1 MGRQGDYSVQS
12 LFEVVDIFKCCIFN
26 WGAVTTVIPAF
37 VIAGAIIAFVP
48 SVYIGR
54 YLGAGSKRYIS
65 YPVAA
70 LAGAILP
77 ACSCNIVPLF
87 ASILNRGSGIG
98 PAFTFLY
105 AGPAINLI
113 SLVLTFKVIGPVLGL
128 WRLIGVFSISILLG
142 LIMELLFSARTKTPK
157 GKEEGQETKSSLNLE
172 VVKIEKPRL
181 LLLFGIL
188 FTILVTGSSLVTPA
202 GAYPLDKTQMLLRSG
217 IFSLLVILLLSLIM
231 IKFKKVEVLD
241 WLKQTFKLIRTIVP
255 IFLISILIIALIA
268 KYIDIRWI
276 HNLFSA
282 QKDALGNRLLMPTL
296 KSTFFATL
304 FGEFMYFPILSEIA
318 FTKAFLKLGMDV
330 GPALAILLAGA
341 GTSLPGFILISRF
354 VSWKKVAVYFMI
366 SVVLEVTFATTVS
379 MAIGDYICACLNLK

>member
-1 MGRQGDYSVQS
+1 MHNLSE
-12 LFEVVDIFKCCIFN
+12 LVDIFKCCIFN
-26 WGAVTTVIPAF
+26 WGAVTAIIPAF
-37 VIAGAIIAFVP
+37 IIAGAIIAFVP
-48 SVYIGR
+48 NASIGR
-54 YLGAGSKRYIS
+54 YLGAGAKRYIA
-65 YPVAA
+65 YPAAA

-128 WRLIGVFSISILLG
+128 WRLIGVLSISILLG
-142 LIMELLFSARTKTPK
+142 LMMECLFSSRLKTPK
-157 GKEEGQETKSSLNLE
+157 SQEPQNPLNLE
-172 VVKIEKPRL
+172 AVKTEKPRL
-181 LLLFGIL
+181 FLLFGLLFMIL
-188 FTILVTGSSLVTPA
+188 IVGSSLVTPA
-202 GAYPLDKTQMLLRSG
+202 GTLPLDKTQIFLRSG
-217 IFSLLVILLLSLIM
+217 IFSFLVISLFVLAIV
-231 IKFKKVEVLD
+231 KFKKVELLD
-241 WLKQTFKLIRTIVP
+241 WLKQTFRLIKTIVP
-255 IFLISILIIALIA
+255 IFLISILIIALVA
-268 KYIDIRWI
+268 KYIDIRWM

-282 QKDALGNRLLMPTL
+282 QKDVLGNRLFIPTL
-296 KSTFFATL
+296 RSTFSAAI
-304 FGEFMYFPILSEIA
+304 FGELMYFPILSEIA

-354 VSWKKVAVYFMI
+354 VSWKKVVTYFLI
-366 SVVLEVTFATTVS
+366 ALLLEVVFATSVS

>member
-1 MGRQGDYSVQS
+1 MQNLS
-12 LFEVVDIFKCCIFN
+12 EAIDIFKCCIFT
-26 WGAVTTVIPAF
+26 WGALTTVLPAF
-37 VIAGAIIAFVP
+37 IIAGAIIAFIP
-48 SVYIGR
+48 SGFVGR

-65 YPVAA
+65 YPAA
-70 LAGAILP
+70 AIAGAILP

-87 ASILNRGSGIG
+87 ASILNRGAGIG

-113 SLVLTFKVIGPVLGL
+113 SLVLTMKVIGPVLGA
-128 WRLIGVFSISILLG
+128 WRLVGVLVVSILLG
-142 LIMELLFSARTKTPK
+142 LVMELLFSAKVK
-157 GKEEGQETKSSLNLE
+157 NIETIPPPVNLE
-172 VVKIEKPRL
+172 TVKLEKTRLFLLFAL
-181 LLLFGIL
+181 LLAIL
-188 FTILVTGSSLVTPA
+188 IVGSSLIPST
-202 GAYPLDKTQMLLRSG
+202 GAYPLDKTQIFFRSG
-217 IFSLLVILLLSLIM
+217 IFSFLIISLIALA
-231 IKFKKVEVLD
+231 IAKFKRVELLD
-241 WLKQTFKLIRTIVP
+241 WAKQTFKLIKTIVP
-255 IFLISILIIALIA
+255 IFILSILIIGLVA

-282 QKDALGNRLLMPTL
+282 QKDVLGNRLFLPTL

-341 GTSLPGFILISRF
+341 GTSLPGFILICRF
-354 VSWKKVAVYFMI
+354 VSWKKVVVYFLV
-366 SVVLEVTFATTVS
+366 SVALEVTFATSVS

>member
-1 MGRQGDYSVQS
+1 MHNLSE
-12 LFEVVDIFKCCIFN
+12 LVDIFKCCIFN
-26 WGAVTTVIPAF
+26 WGAVTAIIPAF
-37 VIAGAIIAFVP
+37 IIAGAIIAFVP
-48 SVYIGR
+48 NASIGR
-54 YLGAGSKRYIS
+54 YLGAGAKRYIA
-65 YPVAA
+65 YPAAA

-128 WRLIGVFSISILLG
+128 WRLIGVLSISILLG
-142 LIMELLFSARTKTPK
+142 LMMEFLFSSRLKTPK
-157 GKEEGQETKSSLNLE
+157 SQEPQNPLNLE
-172 VVKIEKPRL
+172 AVKTEKPRL
-181 LLLFGIL
+181 FLLFGLLFMIL
-188 FTILVTGSSLVTPA
+188 IVGSSLVTPA
-202 GAYPLDKTQMLLRSG
+202 GTLPLDKTQIFLRSG
-217 IFSLLVILLLSLIM
+217 IFSFLVISLFVLAIV
-231 IKFKKVEVLD
+231 KFKKVELLD
-241 WLKQTFKLIRTIVP
+241 WLKQTFRLIKTIVP
-255 IFLISILIIALIA
+255 IFLISILIIALVA
-268 KYIDIRWI
+268 KYIDIRWM

-282 QKDALGNRLLMPTL
+282 QKDVLGNRLFIPTL
-296 KSTFFATL
+296 RSTFSAAI
-304 FGEFMYFPILSEIA
+304 FGELMYFPILSEIA

-354 VSWKKVAVYFMI
+354 VSWKKVVTYFLI
-366 SVVLEVTFATTVS
+366 ALLLEVVFATSVS

>member
-1 MGRQGDYSVQS
+1 MHN
-12 LFEVVDIFKCCIFN
+12 LAEAVDIFKCCIFN

-37 VIAGAIIAFVP
+37 IIAGAIIAFVP
-48 SVYIGR
+48 SASIGR
-54 YLGAGSKRYIS
+54 YLGAGSKRYIA

-87 ASILNRGSGIG
+87 ASILKCGSGIG

-113 SLVLTFKVIGPVLGL
+113 SLILTFKVIGPVLGL

-142 LIMELLFSARTKTPK
+142 LIMEFLFSARIKIPE
-157 GKEEGQETKSSLNLE
+157 GKKQEAQNPLNLG
-172 VVKIEKPRL
+172 VVKTEKLRL
-181 LLLFGIL
+181 FMLFGLLFGIL
-188 FTILVTGSSLVTPA
+188 MVGSSLVTPV
-202 GAYPLDKTQMLLRSG
+202 GAYPLDKTQIFLRSG
-217 IFSLLVILLLSLIM
+217 IFSVLVILLLSLVIL
-231 IKFKKVEVLD
+231 KFRRVEVLD
-241 WLKQTFKLIRTIVP
+241 WAKQTFKLIRTIVP
-255 IFLISILIIALIA
+255 IFLFSILIIALLA

-276 HNLFSA
+276 HNLFAA
-282 QKDALGNRLLMPTL
+282 QKDALGNRMFLPTL
-296 KSTFFATL
+296 RSTFSATL

-354 VSWKKVAVYFMI
+354 VSWKKVVVYFLI
-366 SVVLEVTFATTVS
+366 SVVLEVIFATTVS

>member
-1 MGRQGDYSVQS
+1 MHNLSE
-12 LFEVVDIFKCCIFN
+12 LVDIFKCCIFN
-26 WGAVTTVIPAF
+26 WGAVTAIIPAF
-37 VIAGAIIAFVP
+37 IIAGAIIAFVP
-48 SVYIGR
+48 SVSIGR
-54 YLGAGSKRYIS
+54 YLGAGAKRYIA
-65 YPVAA
+65 YPAA
-70 LAGAILP
+70 AIAGAILP

-128 WRLIGVFSISILLG
+128 WRLIGVLSISILLG
-142 LIMELLFSARTKTPK
+142 LMMEFLFSSRLKTPK
-157 GKEEGQETKSSLNLE
+157 SQEPQNPLNLE
-172 VVKIEKPRL
+172 AVKTEKPRL
-181 LLLFGIL
+181 FLLFGLLFMIL
-188 FTILVTGSSLVTPA
+188 IVGSSLVTPA
-202 GAYPLDKTQMLLRSG
+202 GTLPLDKTQIFLRSG
-217 IFSLLVILLLSLIM
+217 IFSFLVISLFVLAIV
-231 IKFKKVEVLD
+231 KFKKVELLD
-241 WLKQTFKLIRTIVP
+241 WLKQTFRLIKTIVP
-255 IFLISILIIALIA
+255 IFLISILIIALVA
-268 KYIDIRWI
+268 KYIDIRWM

-282 QKDALGNRLLMPTL
+282 QKDVLGNRLFIPTL
-296 KSTFFATL
+296 RSTFSATI

-354 VSWKKVAVYFMI
+354 VSWKKVVTYFLI
-366 SVVLEVTFATTVS
+366 ALLLEVVFATSVS

>member
-1 MGRQGDYSVQS
+1 MQNLAQAI
-12 LFEVVDIFKCCIFN
+12 DIFKCCIFN
-26 WGAVTTVIPAF
+26 WGVVTTIIPAF
-37 VIAGAIIAFVP
+37 IIAGAITAFIP
-48 SVYIGR
+48 SAAIGR
-54 YLGAGSKRYIS
+54 YLGAGAKRYIA

-87 ASILNRGSGIG
+87 ASILNRGAGIG

-128 WRLIGVFSISILLG
+128 WRLVGVLSISMLLG
-142 LIMELLFSARTKTPK
+142 LIMEFLFSPR
-157 GKEEGQETKSSLNLE
+157 GKNIPEIQKPVSLETVN
-172 VVKIEKPRL
+172 IEKGRIF
-181 LLLFGIL
+181 LLFGLLFAIL
-188 FTILVTGSSLVTPA
+188 ITGSFLVAPA
-202 GAYPLDKTQMLLRSG
+202 GAYPLDKTQIFFRMG
-217 IFSLLVILLLSLIM
+217 IFSVLVIALLVLVR

-241 WLKQTFKLIRTIVP
+241 WLKQTFGLIKTIVP
-255 IFLISILIIALIA
+255 IFLISILIIALVA

-282 QKDALGNRLLMPTL
+282 QKDVLGNRLFFPTL

-318 FTKAFLKLGMDV
+318 FTKAFLKLGIDV
-330 GPALAILLAGA
+330 GPALGILLAGA

-354 VSWKKVAVYFMI
+354 VSWKKVVMFFLV
-366 SVVLEVTFATTVS
+366 SLVLEVTFATSVS

>member
-1 MGRQGDYSVQS
+1 MNN
-12 LFEVVDIFKCCIFN
+12 LAEAIDIFKCCIFN
-26 WGAVTTVIPAF
+26 WGLITTIIPAF
-37 VIAGAIIAFVP
+37 VIAGAIVAFVP
-48 SVYIGR
+48 SAAIGR
-54 YLGAGSKRYIS
+54 YLGAGSKRYIA
-65 YPVAA
+65 YPAAA

-87 ASILNRGSGIG
+87 ASILNRGAGIG

-113 SLVLTFKVIGPVLGL
+113 SLALTFKVIGPVLGL
-128 WRLIGVFSISILLG
+128 WRLIGVLLISIILG
-142 LIMELLFSARTKTPK
+142 LIMEFLFSPKSKTPK
-157 GKEEGQETKSSLNLE
+157 REEAGNPINLE
-172 VVKIEKPRL
+172 AVKTEKTRL
-181 LLLFGIL
+181 FLLFGLLLAIL
-188 FTILVTGSSLVTPA
+188 IIGSSLVNPT
-202 GAYPLDKTQMLLRSG
+202 GTLPLDRTQIFLRSG
-217 IFSLLVILLLSLIM
+217 IFSLLVILLLSLVI
-231 IKFKKVEVLD
+231 IKFRRVEVLD
-241 WLKQTFKLIRTIVP
+241 WAKQTFKLIRTIVP
-255 IFLISILIIALIA
+255 IFLFSILIIALLA

-276 HNLFSA
+276 HNLFAA
-282 QKDALGNRLLMPTL
+282 QKDALGNRLFFPTL
-296 KSTFFATL
+296 RSTFSATL

-354 VSWKKVAVYFMI
+354 VSWKKVVVYFLI